1 MIWLILSII
10 LVLCAIAASAGW
22 VGGSGTAR
30 NALWS
35 LALERDAACAERD
48 RALERIATYGGVI
61 EAYEEKIRKLKDEA
75 QVTISDL
82 EVQIVQRDEQIARQR
97 TQLAEVQYVKLDTPK
112 RPARKAAN
120 ASNVTGSE
128 ATA

>member
-1 MIWLILSII
+1 MIWFII
-10 LVLCAIAASAGW
+10 GIVLLCAIAAVTGW
-22 VGGSGTAR
+22 VGGAGASR
-30 NALWS
+30 NALFH
-35 LALERDAACAERD
+35 ALFERDAACAERD

-61 EAYEEKIRKLKDEA
+61 EAYNEQIRKLKDEA

-120 ASNVTGSE
+120 ASNVTGSDG
-128 ATA
+128 AQ